1 MIRNFFINILFS
13 LPIWLIEIIY
23 KFKKDIKRGY
33 IFDSQ
38 SRMLFSLMPKFELH
52 KVKEEEI
59 PKIRNLIIKKRINLR
74 LSKKTKKKIEIKD
87 HLIEKKNN
95 LKLREYSPYVTD
107 NENVI
112 LYFHGGGYV
121 LNSIETHHLT
131 VSYFSEKLRT
141 RIFSLAYSL
150 SPENKFPYATNEA
163 LLAIN
168 WLNKNG
174 YQMKNIN
181 LCGDSAGAHLAA
193 SASHSIAKE
202 NTENINSQFL
212 IYPMCD
218 PTCNT
223 ESSEIFKKDYL
234 LTKDTMKWFWDK
246 LRNDNNDDL
255 KDTFNVLNDI
265 NLEISEGDKIAIT
278 GMSGAGKSSFLH
290 ILAGLDKPTSGNIFL
305 NNMNL
310 AKLNNISLSN
320 IRLNNFAFV
329 YQFHHLLDDLTIEE
343 NIYMPAYLNNSLDK
357 SKKYKAKELM
367 KTLNIYD
374 RKNHLPWKLSG
385 GEKQRAAIGRA
396 LINDPKFL
404 FLDEPTGNLDNR
416 NSEII
421 QDLIIE
427 LSNKHSI
434 ALIAA
439 THDNKFID
447 SFEKVYQLV
456 NSKMSIINE

>member
-13 LPIWLIEIIY
+13 LPIWLIEIVY
-23 KFKKDIKRGY
+23 KFKKDIKRGH

-59 PKIRNLIIKKRINLR
+59 PKIRNLIIEKRINLR

-87 HLIEKKNN
+87 HLIDKKNN

-150 SPENKFPYATNEA
+150 SPENKFPHATNEA

-193 SASHSIAKE
+193 SVSHSLAKE
-202 NTENINSQFL
+202 NMENINSQFL

-246 LRNDNNDDL
+246 LRNDDNDDL
-255 KDTFNVLNDI
+255 KDTFNLLLFKPNKRFPKTIIVTAGFDPLSDEAEEYAFLLHENGCFVKQLHYPSLFHGFASMTRLKSANKAVNDF
-265 NLEISEGDKIAIT
+265 LSEYKKI
-278 GMSGAGKSSFLH
+278 L
-290 ILAGLDKPTSGNIFL
+290 
-305 NNMNL
+305 
-310 AKLNNISLSN
+310 
-320 IRLNNFAFV
+320 
-329 YQFHHLLDDLTIEE
+329 
-343 NIYMPAYLNNSLDK
+343 
-357 SKKYKAKELM
+357 
-367 KTLNIYD
+367 
-374 RKNHLPWKLSG
+374 
-385 GEKQRAAIGRA
+385 
-396 LINDPKFL
+396 
-404 FLDEPTGNLDNR
+404 
-416 NSEII
+416 
-421 QDLIIE
+421 
-427 LSNKHSI
+427 
-434 ALIAA
+434 
-439 THDNKFID
+439 
-447 SFEKVYQLV
+447 
-456 NSKMSIINE
+456 